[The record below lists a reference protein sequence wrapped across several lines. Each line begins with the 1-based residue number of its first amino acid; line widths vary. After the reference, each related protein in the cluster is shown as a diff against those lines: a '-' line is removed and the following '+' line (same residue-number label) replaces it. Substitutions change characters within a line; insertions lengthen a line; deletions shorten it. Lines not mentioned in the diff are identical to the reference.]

1 MNPKLLKKALGSI
14 TGLAD
19 TGIDSRLSEMAAA
32 KEPKVEVE
40 MEGEGAESEAE
51 LTEDEVSKLRALL
64 ATMEG

>member
-1 MNPKLLKKALGSI
+1 
-14 TGLAD
+14 
-19 TGIDSRLSEMAAA
+19 MAAA